1 MKTQTTK
8 ATTKTT
14 TKAKENKTM
23 KEKKTKKVTAVVTEE
38 VKTEETK
45 VEGAKEVTAPVTEDV
60 KVESPK
66 VEEVKTE
73 NANKANKMLNI
84 QEITELYA
92 QVGIKCY
99 NPTAKGNY
107 RIMGFKG
114 GSSLNIV
121 PKRGEYRIYSTDT
134 DYDIVNQAGLKFD
147 DLVIEKGTNSVDK
160 ARQNTIVCK
169 TVDTLKALLG
179 IYATNTANKIA
190 S

>member
-8 ATTKTT
+8 ETTKTT

-23 KEKKTKKVTAVVTEE
+23 KSTTTKRTKKTQEVTAPVTEE

-45 VEGAKEVTAPVTEDV
+45 VEE
-60 KVESPK
+60 PK

-84 QEITELYA
+84 QEVTEMYA
-92 QVGIKCY
+92 QAGIKCY

-160 ARQNTIVCK
+160 ARQNTIICK
-169 TVDTLKALLG
+169 TIDTLKALLG